1 MIRSVILLVVALALV
16 VAGAAWL
23 SDRPG
28 TVAIEW
34 QGWLIEMSAGSLALI
49 AVMVVVLAVLVAGI
63 VRLIWQLPGSVR
75 NSLRA
80 SRRDRGYR
88 TLTRGMVAAA
98 AGEPDEALRLA
109 RRANALL
116 DDPPLTML
124 LSAQAAQLKGEE
136 EAAHNYFLEMLERP
150 DMAFL
155 GLRGLLMQA
164 QRRGDKAAALE
175 YARRAYELQSGS
187 SWVLSTLFDLRVE
200 RREWSEALA
209 ILDEAAR
216 HRVEMPDIG
225 DRMRAAVLLGCSG
238 EAEEAG
244 RQSRARRYSRRA
256 QARVPSFLPA
266 VLRTV
271 ELLVRSGSTGRA
283 RRMILE
289 AWAETPHPELARVY
303 GEVGTDGDP
312 LKRVLRHEELLAAN
326 PEHQESH
333 VALAEAALG
342 AELWGEARNHL
353 GRAAAQDPPARVCRL
368 MAELEERERGDAEK
382 VRSWLLRASSA
393 APDPAWVCSAC
404 GNAWENWAPL
414 CGSCGAL
421 GTLDWRPPARA
432 LALGS
437 GAVETAAD
445 TGAAGANMLPAA
457 QEGGAGQPAPPAVRQ
472 PPT

>member
-23 SDRPG
+23 SERPG

-49 AVMVVVLAVLVAGI
+49 GVMVVVLAVLVAGI

-124 LSAQAAQLKGEE
+124 LSAQAAQLNGEE
-136 EAAHNYFLEMLERP
+136 EAARNYFLEMLERP

-164 QRRGDKAAALE
+164 QRGGDRAAALE

-200 RREWSEALA
+200 RREWSDALA

-216 HRVEMPDIG
+216 HKVEMPDVG

-244 RQSRARRYSRRA
+244 RQSRALRYARRA
-256 QARVPSFLPA
+256 QALVPSFLPA

-283 RRMILE
+283 SRMILE

-303 GEVGTDGDP
+303 GEVGTGGDP

-333 VALAEAALG
+333 VALADAALG

-393 APDPAWVCSAC
+393 APDPAWVCGDC

-437 GAVETAAD
+437 DAVD
-445 TGAAGANMLPAA
+445 TGDAAAGANMLPAA
-457 QEGGAGQPAPPAVRQ
+457 QEGDAGQPAPPAAGQ
-472 PPT
+472 PRT